1 MKITCDFCKTEYN
14 VTSHSGADVR
24 CAICGNTWT
33 VPAPA
38 RRNAFLMFFASLCA
52 LLSVIIFVIAVV
64 VTHKPDP
71 DRDAPLIARVTG
83 HEIITNDDGTRHLA
97 VSGMVINQTDDIY
110 GMPYVVIVLRDA
122 DGRTISQ
129 QKFMPT
135 STLIDA
141 GATSKFIYT
150 LSAPVTNNIKSID
163 ARLVVD
169 EIGDKN
175 AK

>member
-14 VTSHSGADVR
+14 VASRPGADVR

-38 RRNAFLMFFASLCA
+38 RKNAFLMFFASLCA
-52 LLSVIIFVIAVV
+52 LLSVIVFVVAVV

-71 DRDAPLIARVTG
+71 NRDAPLVARVTG
-83 HEIITNDDGTRHLA
+83 HEVVTTDDGVRHLA
-97 VSGMVINQTDDIY
+97 VSGMVINQTADIY
-110 GMPYVVIVLRDA
+110 GMPDVMIVLRDA
-122 DGRTISQ
+122 DGREITH

-135 STLIDA
+135 ATLIDA
-141 GATSKFIYT
+141 GAVSNFRYT
-150 LSAPVTNNIKSID
+150 LAAPVSSNIKSID

-169 EIGDKN
+169 GGQK
-175 AK
+175 

>member
-14 VTSHSGADVR
+14 VTSRPGSDVR

-38 RRNAFLMFFASLCA
+38 RKNAFLMFFASLCA
-52 LLSVIIFVIAVV
+52 LLSVIVFVVAVV

-83 HEIITNDDGTRHLA
+83 HEVVTNDDGVRHLA
-97 VSGMVINQTDDIY
+97 VSGMVINQTSDIY
-110 GMPYVVIVLRDA
+110 GMPDVMIILRDA
-122 DGRTISQ
+122 DGREVTC

-135 STLIDA
+135 ATLIDA
-141 GATSKFIYT
+141 GAVSNFKYT
-150 LSAPVTNNIKSID
+150 LTAPVSSNIKSID

-169 EIGDKN
+169 GGKDGK
-175 AK
+175 

>member
-14 VTSHSGADVR
+14 VTSRPGSDVR

-38 RRNAFLMFFASLCA
+38 RKNAFLMFFASLCA
-52 LLSVIIFVIAVV
+52 LLSVIVFVVAVV

-83 HEIITNDDGTRHLA
+83 HEVVTNDDGVRHLA
-97 VSGMVINQTDDIY
+97 VSGMVINQTSDIY
-110 GMPYVVIVLRDA
+110 GMPDVMIILRDA
-122 DGRTISQ
+122 DGREVAC

-135 STLIDA
+135 ATLIDA
-141 GATSKFIYT
+141 GAVSNFKYT
-150 LSAPVTNNIKSID
+150 LTAPVSSNIKSID

-169 EIGDKN
+169 GGKDGK
-175 AK
+175 

>member
-14 VTSHSGADVR
+14 TPSRAGTPVR
-24 CAICGNTWT
+24 CAVCGNTWT
-33 VPAPA
+33 VPMPA
-38 RRNAFLMFFASLCA
+38 RKNAFLMFFASLCA
-52 LLSVIIFVIAVV
+52 LLSVIVFVVAVV

-83 HEIITNDDGTRHLA
+83 HEIVTTDDGARHLV
-97 VSGMVINQTDDIY
+97 VSGMVVNQTTDIY
-110 GMPYVVIVLRDA
+110 GMPDVEIVLRDA
-122 DGRTISQ
+122 DGRTITR

-141 GATSKFIYT
+141 GGTSNFKYT
-150 LSAPVTNNIKSID
+150 LSAPITSDIKSID

-169 EIGDKN
+169 GGQNEK
-175 AK
+175 

>member
-14 VTSHSGADVR
+14 VTSRPGSDVR

-38 RRNAFLMFFASLCA
+38 RKNAFLMFFASLCA
-52 LLSVIIFVIAVV
+52 LLSVIVFVVAVV

-83 HEIITNDDGTRHLA
+83 HEVVTNDDGVRHLA
-97 VSGMVINQTDDIY
+97 VSGMVINQTSDIY
-110 GMPYVVIVLRDA
+110 GMPDVMIILRDA
-122 DGRTISQ
+122 DGREVTY

-135 STLIDA
+135 
-141 GATSKFIYT
+141 ATRW
-150 LSAPVTNNIKSID
+150 LW
-163 ARLVVD
+163 ARTSRHPEAMFTCTVAVKRVRPW
-169 EIGDKN
+169 I
-175 AK
+175 ART